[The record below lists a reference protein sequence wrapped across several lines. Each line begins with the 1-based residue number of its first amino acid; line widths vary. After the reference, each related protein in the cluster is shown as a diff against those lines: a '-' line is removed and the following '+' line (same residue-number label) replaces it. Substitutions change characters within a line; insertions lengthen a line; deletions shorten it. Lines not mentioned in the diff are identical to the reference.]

1 MKAKFLRLGV
11 RDFIKGLFLAIIT
24 AVLTFLTTALQEGA
38 VLDIKLIKRLAI
50 AAFVGFFSYILKNLL
65 TNSKDEILTPEPTEN
80 KVV

>member
-1 MKAKFLRLGV
+1 MKARFLRLNF

-24 AVLTFLTTALQEGA
+24 AVLTFLTTELQQGT
-38 VLDIKLIKRLAI
+38 VLNIILIKRLGI
-50 AAFVGFFSYILKNLL
+50 AALIGFFSYILKNLL